1 MSNYT
6 TVDPQRPPHITRM
19 LAGGYPLAFG
29 MSLLFVRLRQHL
41 T

>member
-6 TVDPQRPPHITRM
+6 TVEQRPPHITRM
-19 LAGGYPLAFG
+19 LAGGYPLASG